1 MRIRQVI
8 LNGGLAAVLLAGLQ
22 LQAFADESANAAS
35 TDAAVTSTPT
45 PAQTKKATRAANRT
59 FSRSI
64 QRTLS
69 RTKGLQGQAIT
80 VFANAATGQVTLA
93 GQVQTEDEDHLAVES
108 ARKIRGVKSV
118 KSELMLREKGGA

>member
-1 MRIRQVI
+1 MKIRQVI
-8 LNGGLAAVLLAGLQ
+8 LNGGLAAVLLACLQ
-22 LQAFADESANAAS
+22 LQASADESANGAG
-35 TDAAVTSTPT
+35 TEAAVTSAQTS
-45 PAQTKKATRAANRT
+45 AQTKKATRAANRR

-64 QRTLS
+64 QNTLS
-69 RTKGLQGQAIT
+69 RTKGLQGRVIT

>member
-1 MRIRQVI
+1 MKIRQVI
-8 LNGGLAAVLLAGLQ
+8 LNGGLAVLIACLQ
-22 LQAFADESANAAS
+22 LQASADESANGAG
-35 TDAAVTSTPT
+35 TEAAVTSAQTS
-45 PAQTKKATRAANRT
+45 AQTKKATRAANRR

-64 QRTLS
+64 QNTLS
-69 RTKGLQGQAIT
+69 RTKGLQGRAIT

>member
-1 MRIRQVI
+1 MKIRQVI
-8 LNGGLAAVLLAGLQ
+8 LNGGLAAVLLACMQ
-22 LQAFADESANAAS
+22 LQAFAEESANAAG
-35 TDAAVTSTPT
+35 TDAAVTSAQTST
-45 PAQTKKATRAANRT
+45 QTKKATRAANRR

-64 QRTLS
+64 QGTLS

>member
-1 MRIRQVI
+1 MKIRQVI

-22 LQAFADESANAAS
+22 LQAFADESANAG

-45 PAQTKKATRAANRT
+45 AAQTKKAARAANRT

-80 VFANAATGQVTLA
+80 VFGNAATGQVTLA

>member
-1 MRIRQVI
+1 MKIRQVI
-8 LNGGLAAVLLAGLQ
+8 LNGGLAAVLFACLQ
-22 LQAFADESANAAS
+22 LQAIADESANGAG
-35 TDAAVTSTPT
+35 TDAAVTS
-45 PAQTKKATRAANRT
+45 AQTKKATRAANRK

-64 QRTLS
+64 QNTLS
-69 RTKGLQGQAIT
+69 RTKGLQGRVIT